1 MNLYRL
7 FESRFE
13 GRLEDTFLETIDGDR
28 LTYADLAD
36 GVGRHARVLVDG
48 GVGLGDRVL
57 VQAEKSVAGLF
68 LYLAC
73 LRVGAVFIPLNTSY
87 RRDEVR
93 YFLDDAEPSLVVCDP
108 SSPLCSEDAA
118 DVERTVLTLDV
129 AGGGSLS
136 ARARAAPPT
145 GVDIAEVPGDHTA
158 AILYTSGTT
167 GQPKG
172 AMLTHDNLASN
183 AKALHEAWGFVDDD
197 VLLHALPIFHTHGL
211 FVALHCVLL
220 NATGMLFLPRFD
232 LDSVLRLLPR
242 ATVMMGVPT
251 YYTRLLASPEFTA
264 ELCGHMRLFVSGS
277 APLRAETFEQFQ
289 RRTGHAI
296 LERYGM
302 TETGMNTSNP
312 LAGPRIAGT
321 VGRPLPGVE
330 VRVCESDGT
339 PLAAGAVGEL
349 EVRGPNVFKGYWR
362 KPDKTR
368 AEFRDDGF
376 FRTGD
381 LGLIDENGY
390 VTIVGRS
397 KDMIISGGFNVYP
410 KEIENAIDRLPGVRE
425 SAVFGVAHPDFGEGV
440 AAAVVLED
448 GGGDAG
454 HARALI
460 ARLKDRLAGYKV
472 PKRIVFVAE
481 LPRNAMGKVE
491 KNRLR
496 ETFADLFSVTEE
508 QGG

>member
-1 MNLYRL
+1 
-7 FESRFE
+7 
-13 GRLEDTFLETIDGDR
+13 
-28 LTYADLAD
+28 
-36 GVGRHARVLVDG
+36 
-48 GVGLGDRVL
+48 
-57 VQAEKSVAGLF
+57 
-68 LYLAC
+68 
-73 LRVGAVFIPLNTSY
+73 
-87 RRDEVR
+87 
-93 YFLDDAEPSLVVCDP
+93 
-108 SSPLCSEDAA
+108 
-118 DVERTVLTLDV
+118 
-129 AGGGSLS
+129 
-136 ARARAAPPT
+136 
-145 GVDIAEVPGDHTA
+145 
-158 AILYTSGTT
+158 
-167 GQPKG
+167 
-172 AMLTHDNLASN
+172 
-183 AKALHEAWGFVDDD
+183 
-197 VLLHALPIFHTHGL
+197 
-211 FVALHCVLL
+211 
-220 NATGMLFLPRFD
+220 
-232 LDSVLRLLPR
+232 
-242 ATVMMGVPT
+242 
-251 YYTRLLASPEFTA
+251 
-264 ELCGHMRLFVSGS
+264 
-277 APLRAETFEQFQ
+277 
-289 RRTGHAI
+289 
-296 LERYGM
+296 
-302 TETGMNTSNP
+302 MNTSNP

-330 VRVCESDGT
+330 VRVCDSDGA
-339 PLAAGAVGEL
+339 PLVVGAVGEL

-425 SAVFGVAHPDFGEGV
+425 SAVFGVAHSDFGEGV
-440 AAAVVLED
+440 VAAVVLEE

-472 PKRIVFVAE
+472 PKRMVFVAE

-496 ETFADLFSVTEE
+496 ETFADLFAVTEE